1 MGDGWGPCGPPSTW
15 RISFQQLFKPSG
27 YSRRLRTAQDFFKEW
42 EQDDVDKGLIV
53 YTDYKLDLDKLLG
66 LLAHQKDEDMKL
78 EHMLDSNLLR
88 EFRLIQHL
96 TLAQIKRVHYLASKS

>member
-1 MGDGWGPCGPPSTW
+1 MGDGWGPHGPPSTW
-15 RISFQQLFKPSG
+15 RNSFQQSFKPSV
-27 YSRRLRTAQDFFKEW
+27 YPRRTAQDLFKEW

-66 LLAHQKDEDMKL
+66 LLAHQKDEDMEL